1 MSNLNIP
8 FPDAFGGALRRQ
20 GKPEFT
26 ILGIPFDGKSSFR
39 KGAGGG
45 PDAIRQASTVKSINP
60 FTESGVDL
68 AQDTTIIDAGNIIY
82 TGNYKSYTASI
93 EHKIN
98 EILQTDS
105 TPVVLGGDHS
115 ITYPVV
121 RGMLNRY
128 NPLNIVWLDAHP
140 DIYPDYDG
148 DRYSHA
154 CPMARILELDGIG
167 TVVQAGIRST
177 TRNLDKSLHEAGV
190 QVITTARFKE
200 IAGLSLPGPT
210 YLSVDVDLLDP
221 AYAPGAGNPVPGGI
235 STRLLIDTIHSFN
248 FSVAGFDVVEVNPD
262 YDHAS
267 ITSAAA
273 AKIVMEIIGHIVSK
287 HYTKI

>member
-1 MSNLNIP
+1 VSNLNLP
-8 FPDAFGGALRRQ
+8 FKDAFGGALSTQ
-20 GKPEFT
+20 GKAEFT

-39 KGAGGG
+39 KGAAGG
-45 PDAIRQASTVKSINP
+45 PDAIRQASTAKSINL
-60 FTESGVDL
+60 FTESGIDL
-68 AQDTTIIDAGNIIY
+68 AQDTTIIDAGNMVY
-82 TGNYKSYTASI
+82 TGNYESYTTSI

-105 TPVVLGGDHS
+105 IPVVLGGDHS

-121 RGMLNRY
+121 RGMLHKY
-128 NPLNIVWLDAHP
+128 HPLNIVWLDAHP
-140 DIYPDYDG
+140 DIYPEYEG

-177 TRNLDKSLHEAGV
+177 TRNLNNSLHEAGV
-190 QVITTARFKE
+190 QVITTARFEE
-200 IAGLSLPGPT
+200 IAGLSLPGST
-210 YLSVDVDLLDP
+210 YLSVDIDLLDP
-221 AYAPGAGNPVPGGI
+221 AYAPGVGNPVPGGI
-235 STRLLIDTIHSFN
+235 STRQLINTIHSFN
-248 FSVAGFDVVEVNPD
+248 FSVSGFDVVEVNPD

-273 AKIVMEIIGHIVSK
+273 AKIVMEIVGHIVSSRK
-287 HYTKI
+287 AE